1 LDEIIRVLKPE
12 GKANLFP
19 LAYMPIPKEEKDE
32 HYPAHYDDD
41 PNFFDKI
48 IKTLIDKY
56 EEAISV
62 RLQNTGIARPSLVN
76 AGEHIE
82 AKKLL
87 IKKMKSLKQ

>member
-1 LDEIIRVLKPE
+1 
-12 GKANLFP
+12 
-19 LAYMPIPKEEKDE
+19 MPIPQEEKDE